1 MIEQVSFPLAT
12 IPQQTGGISVFGAI
26 LIATIIALV
35 LGILYFIFV
44 YEPSQNKANTS
55 EQA

>member
-26 LIATIIALV
+26 LITAIIALV

-44 YEPSQNKANTS
+44 YEPAKAKVPTT
-55 EQA
+55 